1 MKSYIDRGIA
11 FFSLISTS
19 SLVFAADAAGASF
32 DSSAAVAALGGIA
45 TAVAAIGAAKLAPA
59 AISVGW
65 KWLKGAIFG

>member
-11 FFSLISTS
+11 FFSLLSTS
-19 SLVFAADAAGASF
+19 SLVFAADGAGTF
-32 DSSAAVAALGGIA
+32 DASAAVTALGGIA
-45 TAVAAIGAAKLAPA
+45 GAVALIGAAKLAPA